1 VELDPERVRALNRQ
15 IRQLASLLPGAKDP
29 DHVYGFSCECGCGR
43 IVALSASEFDRRG
56 GAWAEG
62 HRPASEL
69 AS

>member
-1 VELDPERVRALNRQ
+1 MDLDLERVKALNQQ
-15 IRQLASLLPGAKDP
+15 IRHMAGLLPGAKDP
-29 DHVYGFSCECGCGR
+29 NHVYGFSCECGCGR
-43 IVALSASEFDRRG
+43 IVAISAAEFDLQG